1 MTGAQAITALYLF
14 ASIAALVASFNWFRF
29 VKVHAAQA
37 GKGYAPTLRH
47 LSEAATTTA
56 CALFLAA
63 IGFLASIM

>member
-1 MTGAQAITALYLF
+1 MTGSQAIEALYLF
-14 ASIAALVASFNWFRF
+14 ASIAALLAAFNWFQF
-29 VKVHAAQA
+29 VKVHAAQS

-47 LSEAATTTA
+47 LSEAATATG